1 MVVSSLASITSHLTL
16 RKWDK
21 NIGGIRME
29 PTLSIVIPIFNEVAS
44 LKALLQQVA
53 DVEVGMKKELVL
65 VDDFSTDGTRTILK
79 EIEAVQEDSDEIR
92 RYISTPQMPLNEDP
106 ASEGEIPEP
115 ESSPENASEISAKVF
130 YHDVNKGKGAT
141 LRTGFQHITGEIT
154 LIQDAD
160 LEYDPKDYP
169 KLIQPI
175 LDDDADVVYGSRF
188 LEGRQTGLLRSYLAN
203 QFLTTLA
210 NIVNGTKLTDME
222 TCYKVIRTSILKE
235 LSLYSNRF
243 GFEPEIT
250 AKLAKRKCRIV
261 EVPIAYRGRDY
272 HEGKTISWKDGVA
285 AIFHIFRF
293 RFFP

>member
-1 MVVSSLASITSHLTL
+1 
-16 RKWDK
+16 
-21 NIGGIRME
+21 ME

-44 LKALLQQVA
+44 LKELLQQVA
-53 DVEVGMKKELVL
+53 AVEVGMKKELIL

-79 EIEAVQEDSDEIR
+79 EIEAVREDPDELR
-92 RYISTPQMPLNEDP
+92 KYITTPQIPLQVNASPNSESL
-106 ASEGEIPEP
+106 ASENF
-115 ESSPENASEISAKVF
+115 PENTSEISASVF

-141 LRTGFQHITGEIT
+141 LRTGFQHVTGEVT

-160 LEYDPKDYP
+160 LEYDPNDYP
-169 KLIQPI
+169 KLLRPI
-175 LDDDADVVYGSRF
+175 LDGEADVVYGSRF
-188 LEGRQTGLLRSYLAN
+188 MGGRQKGLLRSYLAN

-210 NIVNGTKLTDME
+210 NMVNGTKLTDME
-222 TCYKVIRTSILKE
+222 TCYKVIRTAILKE
-235 LSLYSNRF
+235 ISLSSDRF

-250 AKLAKRKCRIV
+250 AKLAKRKCRIL

-272 HEGKTISWKDGVA
+272 HEGKTIGWKDGVA

>member
-1 MVVSSLASITSHLTL
+1 
-16 RKWDK
+16 
-21 NIGGIRME
+21 ME

-44 LKALLQQVA
+44 LRELLQQVA
-53 DVEVGMKKELVL
+53 DVEVGMKKELIL
-65 VDDFSTDGTRTILK
+65 VDDFSTDGTRAILK
-79 EIEAVQEDSDEIR
+79 EIEAVQDDSDEIR
-92 RYISTPQMPLNEDP
+92 KYISAPEMPLNEDP
-106 ASEGEIPEP
+106 LPHSEIPTP
-115 ESSPENASEISAKVF
+115 ESFPKNASEISARVF
-130 YHDVNKGKGAT
+130 YHEVNKGKGAT
-141 LRTGFQHITGEIT
+141 LRTGFQYITGEIT

-160 LEYDPKDYP
+160 LEYDPQDYP
-169 KLIQPI
+169 KLLRPI
-175 LDDDADVVYGSRF
+175 LDGDADVVYGSRF
-188 LEGRQTGLLRSYLAN
+188 MEGRQKGLLRSYLAN

-210 NIVNGTKLTDME
+210 NMVNGTKLTDME

-235 LSLYSNRF
+235 ISLNSDRF

-293 RFFP
+293 RFLP

>member
-1 MVVSSLASITSHLTL
+1 
-16 RKWDK
+16 
-21 NIGGIRME
+21 ME

-44 LKALLQQVA
+44 LRMLLQQVA
-53 DVEVGMKKELVL
+53 DVEIGMKKELIL
-65 VDDFSTDGTRTILK
+65 VDDFSTDGTRSILK
-79 EIEAVQEDSDEIR
+79 EIEAIQENPDEIR
-92 RYISTPQMPLNEDP
+92 KYVSAPQTPLNKDTFPNGEVP
-106 ASEGEIPEP
+106 AP
-115 ESSPENASEISAKVF
+115 ESPPENAFEISAKVF

-141 LRTGFQHITGEIT
+141 LRTGFQHITGDIT

-160 LEYDPKDYP
+160 LEYDPQDYP

-175 LDDDADVVYGSRF
+175 LDGKADVVYGSRF
-188 LEGRQTGLLRSYLAN
+188 MEGRQKGLLRSYLAN

-210 NIVNGTKLTDME
+210 NVVNGTKLTDME
-222 TCYKVIRTSILKE
+222 TCYKVIRTSILQE
-235 LSLYSNRF
+235 ISLHSDRF